1 MIPDVSLSKLSGL
14 KPGDAND
21 PKAVADKVQGT
32 SIIYRV
38 RLHKDERAA
47 AIYLEVSR
55 RSLEVERRFGF
66 ILRRPLFE
74 RGSFSS

>member
-1 MIPDVSLSKLSGL
+1 MSARHVMLPHIGCADGNCIICKTLLNG
-14 KPGDAND
+14 ND
-21 PKAVADKVQGT
+21 LDN
-32 SIIYRV
+32 SYRDG
-38 RLHKDERAA
+38 K
-47 AIYLEVSR
+47 VSR